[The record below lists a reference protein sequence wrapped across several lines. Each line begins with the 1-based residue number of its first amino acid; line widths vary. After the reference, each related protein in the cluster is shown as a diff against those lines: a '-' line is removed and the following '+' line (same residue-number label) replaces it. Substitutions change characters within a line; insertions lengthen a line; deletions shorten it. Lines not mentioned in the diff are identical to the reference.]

1 MIGVLVLTG
10 LALLF
15 PSYVNLTSVRRKRSS
30 EGIQDESPAANV
42 IERVQDMYMALME
55 SEECME
61 RVACEIGGLAEDA
74 GFSKKMTKMV
84 EKFAPKKY
92 SKMMKNFNH

>member
-1 MIGVLVLTG
+1 MSTITFYKPHYH
-10 LALLF
+10 LLI
-15 PSYVNLTSVRRKRSS
+15 PNILDDSA
-30 EGIQDESPAANV
+30 AANV

-74 GFSKKMTKMV
+74 GFSKKMTKWV
-84 EKFAPKKY
+84 QTK
-92 SKMMKNFNH
+92 HI